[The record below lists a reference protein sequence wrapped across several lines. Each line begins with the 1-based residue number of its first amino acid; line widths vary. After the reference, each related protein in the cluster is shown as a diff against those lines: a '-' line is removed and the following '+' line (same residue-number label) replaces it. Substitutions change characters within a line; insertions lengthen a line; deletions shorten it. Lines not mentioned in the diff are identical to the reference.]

1 MERLCSG
8 QFVSC
13 YLQKRLV
20 FSSSF
25 KKDIFIIKGIIRS
38 NVQKAVGIWYSTT
51 VSCPY
56 IKVDYLF
63 PKLLIIC
70 LRSSPSLPK
79 VKTHFYCRLKDRG
92 GKLII
97 DNTAKC
103 QTNLIKDF
111 KTWQWMNTH
120 HNPDMKLP
128 HSEASQWQIGLA
140 MIWVVLVNKARKKS
154 RLSGNPVLLPTKV
167 DQIHLRGLSRR

>member
-38 NVQKAVGIWYSTT
+38 NVQKAVGIWYSTK

-70 LRSSPSLPK
+70 LSSSPSLPK
-79 VKTHFYCRLKDRG
+79 VKAHFYCRRKDQG
-92 GKLII
+92 GKWVT

-103 QTNLIKDF
+103 QTKVTAKRTSKLDGEWILIIILTWSCHIQRPPSDRLL
-111 KTWQWMNTH
+111 WQWYVTWTM
-120 HNPDMKLP
+120 
-128 HSEASQWQIGLA
+128 AS
-140 MIWVVLVNKARKKS
+140 VS
-154 RLSGNPVLLPTKV
+154 YTK
-167 DQIHLRGLSRR
+167 H